1 MWWSSCRCSGSFRAA
16 RRLPLIAIPTWQVS
30 DGRSW
35 PALACCSAR
44 EPWEGRRQGYWQLRR
59 LQALPCVSSS
69 GWVFSPGTRSRSG
82 TTRRNFGPV
91 FLRGTPN
98 LISSRTTSVFCSLS
112 KASRLRRATTTG
124 RPCRSGPTTLTP
136 TSTGPMRSFARASPP
151 RRSNITSAPCRSGRN
166 TPAPTTTWAS
176 RSLGRANWPRRS
188 SITSR
193 PCTSSLT
200 LRKPTTTGAW
210 RSLIRVSTPRR
221 SSTTGRPCRSRLT
234 PPKSTPTGAMCSL
247 SRASSPRRSNITGGH
262 CKSTHPARSTLS
274 GVLAWARRRRR
285 RAGRAKEWSRPGLG
299 SGRGAHP
306 PRRQEAEEL
315 DAVPEPP
322 CEHLPVPRHLAHDRK
337 DLPRPEVEAPVERLH
352 RGEDLGMGEVRVAQR
367 ASLDAPP
374 VDELTPIEPAMLEGL
389 TVHHGAGVGR
399 CDRHLDRVGLE
410 LAGEADRLL
419 DRLAR
424 LTGKPEDERAVDPDA
439 ERPGIP
445 REPPRDVQADPL
457 LHAVEDP
464 LVARLVADEQEAETV
479 VFQDLERLGRHVRL
493 RVARPRD
500 AEPAESARD
509 RLGTRQVVGERVV
522 VEEELAHLRE
532 VAPRQRDLAHDVP
545 DRARPVPVAADGLGP
560 QAEGA
565 LGPTAAPRVE
575 RHIGVKEVADDVV
588 LDRQVALVDVHD
600 ERERVHVLER
610 RPVRGV
616 PDHAVVPVAHAE
628 DAAQGVAPGHLLDR
642 EVELVA
648 RDEVDRGRGGERFLR
663 TDGDVGAD
671 EPDAQT
677 RVLRLER
684 LRHPHVVREGRREGV
699 EHGELIVAGER
710 AHILQREPVGRRV
723 DQPRV
728 GDERGGL
735 GEPRRVPERPH
746 LPPRLVTGARA
757 AVKAL
762 VRRRVQEER
771 PHARETSTRFE

>member
-1 MWWSSCRCSGSFRAA
+1 M
-16 RRLPLIAIPTWQVS
+16 
-30 DGRSW
+30 
-35 PALACCSAR
+35 
-44 EPWEGRRQGYWQLRR
+44 
-59 LQALPCVSSS
+59 
-69 GWVFSPGTRSRSG
+69 
-82 TTRRNFGPV
+82 TRRSFGPMSLPWILNPRSPRTIWA
-91 FLRGTPN
+91 LRAPVN
-98 LISSRTTSVFCSLS
+98 
-112 KASRLRRATTTG
+112 AS
-124 RPCRSGPTTLTP
+124 
-136 TSTGPMRSFARASPP
+136 
-151 RRSNITSAPCRSGRN
+151 
-166 TPAPTTTWAS
+166 
-176 RSLGRANWPRRS
+176 WPRRS

-193 PCTSSLT
+193 PCTSSLN

-221 SSTTGRPCRSRLT
+221 SSTTGRPCRSSLT

-247 SRASSPRRSNITGGH
+247 SRASSPRRSNIISGH
-262 CKSTHPARSTLS
+262 CKSTHPALSTLS
-274 GVLAWARRRRR
+274 GVLAWARRKRR
-285 RAGRAKEWSRPGLG
+285 RAGRAKECSRPGLG
-299 SGRGAHP
+299 SGRGARP

-322 CEHLPVPRHLAHDRK
+322 REHLPVPRHLAHDRE
-337 DLPRPEVEAPVERLH
+337 DFPRPEVEAPVERLH

-389 TVHHGAGVGR
+389 TVHHCAGIGR

-457 LHAVEDP
+457 LHAVEDT

-565 LGPTAAPRVE
+565 LGPAAAPRVE
-575 RHIGVKEVADDVV
+575 RHIRVKEVADDVV

-600 ERERVHVLER
+600 EREHVHVLER
-610 RPVRGV
+610 RPVRSV
-616 PDHAVVPVAHAE
+616 PDDEIGRASC
-628 DAAQGVAPGHLLDR
+628 R
-642 EVELVA
+642 E
-648 RDEVDRGRGGERFLR
+648 
-663 TDGDVGAD
+663 
-671 EPDAQT
+671 
-677 RVLRLER
+677 RV
-684 LRHPHVVREGRREGV
+684 
-699 EHGELIVAGER
+699 
-710 AHILQREPVGRRV
+710 
-723 DQPRV
+723 
-728 GDERGGL
+728 
-735 GEPRRVPERPH
+735 
-746 LPPRLVTGARA
+746 
-757 AVKAL
+757 
-762 VRRRVQEER
+762 
-771 PHARETSTRFE
+771 